1 MAIDCIAEIPG
12 AAELSNW
19 FGGFP
24 SFHDAKAEFQINSD
38 GTGWLKAH
46 GFRMTDKVDAQGFYV
61 SDKHFVVTVF
71 FGSLCSVSLS
81 DFLPGQFILGALD
94 FKKCDEGIRVDFLD
108 TSYGVSGY
116 VISRNL
122 DLKFEVN

>member
-1 MAIDCIAEIPG
+1 MAEIPG

-38 GTGWLKAH
+38 GTGWLKVC
-46 GFRMTDKVDAQGFYV
+46 GFRMTDKVDAHGYYV
-61 SDKHFVVTVF
+61 LDKHFTATVSF
-71 FGSLCSVSLS
+71 RNLSSVSLS
-81 DFLPGQFILGALD
+81 DFLPGQFIIGRLD
-94 FKKCDEGIRVDFLD
+94 FMKCDEGIKVDFGD

-116 VISRNL
+116 VISRDL
-122 DLKFEVN
+122 DLDFEAS